1 MENKQI
7 KTNSKKRSPLKNKPL
22 RYAGKSI
29 DEQIDK
35 LRTDNVEPYFFIIFF
50 SIAIA
55 GYEWMRFYINS
66 PPSPIMMTFI
76 ALLVILFSYYKIRKI
91 LRKVKQLEQGRDGE
105 RVVGEHLD
113 MLREKGYKIFHDIV
127 GDNFNIDHVIIST
140 KGIFLIETK
149 TYSKPNDT
157 DAQIHFDGREITVD
171 GLKLSN
177 NPVDQATASAN
188 WLRNLLKESTGKE
201 FQIKPVIVF
210 PGWFIK
216 TTEEGKKSSCW
227 VLNPKA
233 LPQYI
238 ENEKTSITTEDA
250 SLASSHLSRYVRALE
265 KEKARTPYNKVN

>member
-1 MENKQI
+1 MKDKQI
-7 KTNSKKRSPLKNKPL
+7 KIDSKKRSPLKNKPL

-35 LRTDNVEPYFFIIFF
+35 LFDDNVVPYLFI
-50 SIAIA
+50 SVLCIAMA
-55 GYEWMRFYINS
+55 GYEWVRYYLNN
-66 PPSPIMMTFI
+66 PPSPKTITFF
-76 ALLVILFSYYKIRKI
+76 AVLVILFSYYKVRKM
-91 LRKVKQLEQGRDGE
+91 LREVKQLKLGRDGE

-127 GDNFNIDHVIIST
+127 GENFNIDHIIIST

-149 TYSKPNDT
+149 TYSKPNDKDT
-157 DAQIHFDGREITVD
+157 QIHFNGREITVD
-171 GLKLSN
+171 GLKLTD
-177 NPVDQATASAN
+177 NPIVQSTASAN

-201 FQIKPVIVF
+201 FLIKPVIVF
-210 PGWFIK
+210 PGWFIE

-238 ENEKTSITTEDA
+238 ENEKTSITTEDV
-250 SLASSHLSRYVRALE
+250 SLASYHLSRYVRAMEEE
-265 KEKARTPYNKVN
+265 KSRTP

>member
-1 MENKQI
+1 MKNKQI

-35 LRTDNVEPYFFIIFF
+35 LFDDYIVPYLLISILII
-50 SIAIA
+50 AMA
-55 GYEWMRFYINS
+55 GYEWMRFYINN
-66 PPSPIMMTFI
+66 PPSPKMTTFI
-76 ALLVILFSYYKIRKI
+76 ALLVSLFSYYKIRKI
-91 LRKVKQLEQGRDGE
+91 SREVKQLKLGRDGE

-113 MLREKGYKIFHDIV
+113 ILREKGYKIFHDIV
-127 GDNFNIDHVIIST
+127 GENFNIDHVIIST
-140 KGIFLIETK
+140 KGIFVIETK
-149 TYSKPNDT
+149 TYSKPNDK
-157 DAQIHFDGREITVD
+157 DAQLHFNGREITVD
-171 GLKLSN
+171 GLQLSN
-177 NPVDQATASAN
+177 NPVDQATASSN
-188 WLRNLLKESTGKE
+188 WLWNLLKESTGKE

-210 PGWFIK
+210 PGWFIE

-250 SLASSHLSRYVRALE
+250 SLASYHLSRYV
-265 KEKARTPYNKVN
+265 KAREEEKSKTP

>member
-1 MENKQI
+1 MD
-7 KTNSKKRSPLKNKPL
+7 SKKRSPLKNKPL

-35 LRTDNVEPYFFIIFF
+35 LRNDNVEPYLLISIF
-50 SIAIA
+50 SIAMA
-55 GYEWMRFYINS
+55 GYEWLHFYINN
-66 PPSPIMMTFI
+66 PPFPKAMTFF
-76 ALLVILFSYYKIRKI
+76 AGLVILFSYYKVRKI
-91 LRKVKQLEQGRDGE
+91 LKEVKHLKLGRDGE
-105 RVVGEHLD
+105 RVVGELLD
-113 MLREKGYKIFHDIV
+113 MLKEKGYKLFHDIV
-127 GDNFNIDHVIIST
+127 GENFNIDHVIISI

-149 TYSKPNDT
+149 TYSKPNDK
-157 DAQIHFDGREITVD
+157 DAQIHFDGMEITVD

-177 NPVDQATASAN
+177 NPVEQATASAN

-210 PGWFIK
+210 PGWFVE

-238 ENEKTSITTEDA
+238 ENEKTSITTEDT
-250 SLASSHLSRYVRALE
+250 SLASYHLSRYIRAME
-265 KEKARTPYNKVN
+265 EEQSKTP